1 MKTVIYARKSRG
13 TEEELSSQVSM
24 CKDYCDKNNYDI
36 AEIFS
41 EIRSSQD
48 FERKQ
53 YTALKD
59 YIAANT
65 HVRVMGSLIDQII
78 SVYTLSPFG
87 PENKVAATSFT
98 DIPEDVDDDFL
109 DEVCGFP
116 AMEHDEFVDI
126 LGYAIN
132 DLYEEDDD
140 MDYENIDKSMFGL

>member
-53 YTALKD
+53 YTALKN
-59 YIAANT
+59 YVKENT
-65 HVRVMGSLIDQII
+65 NVRSKRLVKQLIPPTA
-78 SVYTLSPFG
+78 Y
-87 PENKVAATSFT
+87 
-98 DIPEDVDDDFL
+98 
-109 DEVCGFP
+109 
-116 AMEHDEFVDI
+116 
-126 LGYAIN
+126 
-132 DLYEEDDD
+132 
-140 MDYENIDKSMFGL
+140 